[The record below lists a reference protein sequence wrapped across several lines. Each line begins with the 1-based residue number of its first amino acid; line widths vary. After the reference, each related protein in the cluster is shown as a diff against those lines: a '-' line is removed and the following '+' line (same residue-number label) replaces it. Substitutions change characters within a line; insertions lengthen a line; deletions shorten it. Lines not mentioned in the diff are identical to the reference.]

1 MNQEY
6 YQKVYEGLLGKVI
19 GVYLGRPFEGWLNK
33 TIEEKFGEID
43 RFVAD
48 EINKPLVVA
57 DDDISG
63 TLVFFKT
70 LADSG
75 KFEKAENVDF
85 ADNWLNYLIEH
96 ETVLWW
102 GGYGVSTEHTAF
114 INLKRG
120 ILPPESGSSKLNG
133 KCVAE
138 QIGAQIFIDAFGL
151 ATPGKPELAAHL
163 ANKAARVSHDGE
175 AVYGAIMQAVMV
187 SIAFEEKDIHEVIR
201 KALKFIPEN
210 SVIAELYP
218 FVYKLKKEGKDWRST
233 FKCIEEKYG
242 YHHFKGGNCHMI
254 PNHAVMAMAFIYSE
268 NDFHLSQL
276 IVNTAGWDTDCNA
289 ANVGTVMGVLCGI
302 EGINKKVNFQ
312 SFFHD
317 RLLIPTADGSDAVSD
332 VLTEAFKIAKVGSKI
347 MGFNDTS
354 DTIKDF
360 HFALKG
366 SYHGFR
372 EYGEGVKVLPAAKSQ
387 ANGLYIT
394 CNLKQNSDCGVDHL
408 SIPLLDK
415 QLGSSSYLLHGT
427 PQLYSGMSIT
437 FDFGASEKN
446 SGLKIVF
453 WVETA
458 EAGDCGASKIS
469 GEPQI
474 YSSGKKLTWAIPDTK
489 GLSIQR
495 YGIQF
500 ISDHHFTDILHL
512 KSVTISH
519 NLNINFGTRISHKKG
534 GNYQGW
540 INTCSNSR
548 SLSCEVSYEDSN
560 FLTKNEGIGFLV
572 TGNRNWNN
580 FMISSEVAHKIGSG
594 GIVVGYQGLNRFTA
608 FQVTRQGFELL
619 TKKDRVITKKVYT
632 NHIPELEFFQLQL
645 IVKENRLQV
654 MVNGKLIA
662 DEQFSE
668 KLNGG
673 AGFIVE
679 NGSNFFRN
687 LKIQS
692 VN

>member
-1 MNQEY
+1 MNQKY

-43 RFVAD
+43 RFVA
-48 EINKPLVVA
+48 EEVNKPLVVA

-75 KFEKAENVDF
+75 RFEHAENIDF

-102 GGYGVSTEHTAF
+102 GGYGVSTEHTAY

-151 ATPGKPELAAHL
+151 ATPGKPEIAAQL

-187 SIAFEEKDIHEVIR
+187 SIAFEENDIHEVIR
-201 KALKFIPEN
+201 KSLKYIPAD
-210 SVIAELYP
+210 SVISSLYP
-218 FVYKLKKEGKDWRST
+218 FVYKLKQEGKDWRTT
-233 FKCIEEKYG
+233 FKCIEEKFG

-302 EGINKKVNFQ
+302 DGINKKVNFQ

-332 VLTEAFKIAKVGSKI
+332 VLTEAFKIAKVGAKI
-347 MGFNDTS
+347 MGYTDTS
-354 DTIKDF
+354 ETKKDF
-360 HFALKG
+360 HFGLKG

-372 EYGEGVKVLPAAKSQ
+372 EYGDGIKVFPASKHQ
-387 ANGLYIT
+387 ENGLYIN
-394 CNLKQNSDCGVDHL
+394 CNIKQNSDCGVDHL
-408 SIPLLDK
+408 SIPILDK
-415 QLGSSSYLLHGT
+415 PLGASSYLLHGA
-427 PQLYSGMSIT
+427 PQLYTGMNIN
-437 FDFGASEKN
+437 FDFGKSEKK
-446 SGLKIVF
+446 SDLKIGF
-453 WVETA
+453 WIETA
-458 EAGDCGASKIS
+458 ETSELGASKIS
-469 GEPQI
+469 CEPQI
-474 YSSGKKLTWAIPDTK
+474 YAAGKKLSWVIPDTK
-489 GLSIQR
+489 GQSIQR

-500 ISDHHFTDILHL
+500 FSDHPFTDTLHL
-512 KSVTISH
+512 RSVYFDH
-519 NLNINFGTRISHKKG
+519 QLKINFGTRICHKKG
-534 GNYQGW
+534 GGYQGW

-560 FLTKNEGIGFLV
+560 FLTKNEGVGFLI

-580 FMISSEVAHKIGSG
+580 YQISAEVAHKIGSG
-594 GIVVGYQGLNRFTA
+594 GIVVNYQGLNRFTA
-608 FQVTRQGFELL
+608 FQVTNQGFEL
-619 TKKDRVITKKVYT
+619 THKKDRVITKKVYT
-632 NHIPELEFFQLQL
+632 NQIPDLEFFELQL
-645 IVKENRLQV
+645 KVMDKRLQV
-654 MVNGKLIA
+654 SVNGKIVT
-662 DEQFSE
+662 DEQFST
-668 KLNGG
+668 KLDGG

-687 LKIQS
+687 LRVHSI
-692 VN
+692 N